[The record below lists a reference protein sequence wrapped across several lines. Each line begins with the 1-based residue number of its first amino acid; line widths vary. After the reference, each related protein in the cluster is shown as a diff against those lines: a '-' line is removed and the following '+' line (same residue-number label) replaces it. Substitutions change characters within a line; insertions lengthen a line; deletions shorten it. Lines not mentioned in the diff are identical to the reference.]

1 MIVAVPAEE
10 KSLDSAICVS
20 FGRAPIYC
28 LYDTEKKETNT
39 FIDNKATEVSGGAGI
54 QAAQFLV
61 DQKIDSLITFRL
73 GENASR
79 VLSAANISILKA
91 LNLSI
96 ADNITNLLE
105 GTLTSLNEVH
115 PGLHHGH

>member
-20 FGRAPIYC
+20 FGRAPYYC
-28 LYDTEKKETNT
+28 LYDTEKETST
-39 FIDNKATEVSGGAGI
+39 FLDNRAASSPGGAGI

-61 DQKIDSLITFRL
+61 DQHIDALITFRL
-73 GENASR
+73 GDNADK
-79 VLSAANISILKA
+79 VLLAANIQLLKA

-96 ADNITNLLE
+96 ADNISSLLE
-105 GTLTSLNEVH
+105 GTLSSLTEVH
-115 PGLHHGH
+115 PGYHHGH

>member
-28 LYDTEKKETNT
+28 LYDTEKETSS
-39 FIDNKATEVSGGAGI
+39 FIENKAAQANGGAGI

-61 DQKIDSLITFRL
+61 DQNIDSLITFRL

-79 VLSAANISILKA
+79 VLSAAHVSILKA

-96 ADNITNLLE
+96 ADNIASLIE

-115 PGLHHGH
+115 PGFHHGH

>member
-28 LYDTEKKETNT
+28 IYDTEKETST
-39 FIDNKATEVSGGAGI
+39 FLDNKAAEASGGAGI
-54 QAAQFLV
+54 QAAQFLA

-73 GENASR
+73 GENASK

-96 ADNITNLLE
+96 ADNIANLLE
-105 GTLTSLNEVH
+105 GKLTALNEVH
-115 PGLHHGH
+115 PGYHHAH

>member
-1 MIVAVPAEE
+1 
-10 KSLDSAICVS
+10 LDSAICVS

-28 LYDTEKKETNT
+28 LYDTEKETST
-39 FIDNKATEVSGGAGI
+39 FLDNKAAEAPGEAGI
-54 QAAQFLV
+54 QAAQFLA
-61 DQKIDSLITFRL
+61 DQKIDSLITFSL
-73 GENASR
+73 GEDASK

-105 GTLTSLNEVH
+105 GKLTSLNEVH
-115 PGLHHGH
+115 PGYHYAH

>member
-28 LYDTEKKETNT
+28 LYDTEKETST
-39 FIDNKATEVSGGAGI
+39 FLDNKAAEASGGAGI
-54 QAAQFLV
+54 QAAQFLA

-73 GENASR
+73 GENASK

-96 ADNITNLLE
+96 ADNIANLLE
-105 GTLTSLNEVH
+105 GKLTSLNEVH
-115 PGLHHGH
+115 PGFHHAH